1 MANYFVIGGDGK
13 EYGPVTEA
21 DVRQWIAEGRLNGD
35 SRVKAE
41 GDAELR
47 TLRQYPELAAALTPA
62 STTGGQPLASPRSE
76 TSEVDWQADV
86 LARDPELR
94 LGECLGA
101 GWSFLAA
108 NAGFLAGAILLTWLA
123 NLVFVAISVTV
134 PLVGPFVLLCFNG
147 VLMGGLYAVCL
158 RRGRGEAVSPTETF
172 NGFTSVFP
180 QLLLTGLVSA
190 LLVEFSA
197 CFLILPAIYLAV
209 AWQFALPLVADKK
222 LFFWSGM
229 ELSRKIVTRVWFEA
243 AILMVVAFLPMI
255 VCFFFNAVVSGRYF
269 LGLYDRSNHDF
280 SQLATLMQ
288 TERDDLKKL
297 TYEMTAIGQG
307 VFLVNLF
314 YAIGVIVRAYE
325 NLFGPRKP

>member
-1 MANYFVIGGDGK
+1 
-13 EYGPVTEA
+13 
-21 DVRQWIAEGRLNGD
+21 
-35 SRVKAE
+35 
-41 GDAELR
+41 
-47 TLRQYPELAAALTPA
+47 
-62 STTGGQPLASPRSE
+62 LASQQLE
-76 TSEVDWQADV
+76 TSEVDWQADG

-134 PLVGPFVLLCFNG
+134 PLIGPFVLLCFNG

-172 NGFTSVFP
+172 NSFTSVFP

-197 CFLILPAIYLAV
+197 CFLILPALYLGV

-243 AILMVVAFLPMI
+243 AILLVVAFLPMI
-255 VCFFFNAVVSGRYF
+255 VCFFFNAVESGRYF

-297 TYEMTAIGQG
+297 TWEMTAIGQG
-307 VFLVNLF
+307 VFLLNLF